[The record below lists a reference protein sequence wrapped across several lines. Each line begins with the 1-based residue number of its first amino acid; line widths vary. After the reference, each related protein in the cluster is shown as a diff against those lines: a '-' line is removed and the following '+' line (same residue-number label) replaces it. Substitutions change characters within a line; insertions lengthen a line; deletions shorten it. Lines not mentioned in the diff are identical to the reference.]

1 MNGKQLTIRGMVIG
15 VIGSVVITCS
25 SMYIA
30 LKLSSAAMA
39 YYVRGVIFLCWR

>member
-30 LKLSSAAMA
+30 LKRR
-39 YYVRGVIFLCWR
+39 RGTFRKFKIE